1 MSADRRSCPGDRK
14 HMPAGGRAGADSP
27 CMLMPAAIVTFGAA
41 DRPVEC
47 LIGLQSA
54 MARAVRVA
62 AQIGRVPDFLISRL
76 SRCRPALDVQRAGG
90 SALTQ
95 H

>member
-1 MSADRRSCPGDRK
+1 MSADRRRCPGDRK
-14 HMPAGGRAGADSP
+14 HVPTGGRAGAHSP
-27 CMLMPAAIVTFGAA
+27 CMLMPVAIVTFGAA

-54 MARAVRVA
+54 MARVA
-62 AQIGRVPDFLISRL
+62 AEISRVPDFLMSRL
-76 SRCRPALDVQRAGG
+76 SRCRRALDVARPGG